1 MFLLKVGFNSFIII
15 INFLKYH
22 FRSFSIC
29 SDMPKFHEEI
39 CKIKVIFI
47 KNGCSE
53 RFIDKCVQTFLNKV
67 FIPKR
72 IVQTAEKKQ
81 VTIVLPFMGMI
92 STEMKVKLHRTFKQ
106 LLLACELRVI
116 LKISSH
122 MKIYFNF
129 KDKIKRELRSLL
141 VFNFKCNSCNG
152 KYIGKITNIVESE
165 PGKILAFH
173 PSLGEMCQK

>member
-1 MFLLKVGFNSFIII
+1 MFLFKVGFNSFIII

-29 SDMPKFHEEI
+29 SDMAKFHEEI

-53 RFIDKCVQTFLNKV
+53 RFIDKLVQTFLDKVFIPKRIFIDKCVQTFLNKV

-92 STEMKVKLHRTFKQ
+92 STEMKVKLHRTFK
-106 LLLACELRVI
+106 
-116 LKISSH
+116 
-122 MKIYFNF
+122 
-129 KDKIKRELRSLL
+129 
-141 VFNFKCNSCNG
+141 
-152 KYIGKITNIVESE
+152 
-165 PGKILAFH
+165 
-173 PSLGEMCQK
+173 

>member
-1 MFLLKVGFNSFIII
+1 MVAVKGLST
-15 INFLKYH
+15 
-22 FRSFSIC
+22 
-29 SDMPKFHEEI
+29 
-39 CKIKVIFI
+39 
-47 KNGCSE
+47 
-53 RFIDKCVQTFLNKV
+53 KCVQTFLNKV

-116 LKISSH
+116 LKISSR

-129 KDKIKRELRSLL
+129 KDKIKLELSSLL

-152 KYIGKITNIVESE
+152 EYIGKITNIVEANLRTYWRFT
-165 PGKILAFH
+165 PH
-173 PSLGEMCQK
+173 

>member
-1 MFLLKVGFNSFIII
+1 MVAVKGLST
-15 INFLKYH
+15 
-22 FRSFSIC
+22 
-29 SDMPKFHEEI
+29 
-39 CKIKVIFI
+39 
-47 KNGCSE
+47 
-53 RFIDKCVQTFLNKV
+53 KCVQTFLNKV

-72 IVQTAEKKQ
+72 IVQTAEMKQ

-116 LKISSH
+116 LKISSR

-129 KDKIKRELRSLL
+129 KDKIKLELSSLL

-152 KYIGKITNIVESE
+152 EYIGKITNIVEANLRTYWRFT
-165 PGKILAFH
+165 PH
-173 PSLGEMCQK
+173 